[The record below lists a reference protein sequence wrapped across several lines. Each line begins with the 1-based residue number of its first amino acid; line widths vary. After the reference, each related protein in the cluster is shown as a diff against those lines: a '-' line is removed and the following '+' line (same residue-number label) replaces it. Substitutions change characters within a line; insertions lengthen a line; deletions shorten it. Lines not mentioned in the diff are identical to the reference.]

1 MNAGRRPRV
10 EGARCNKS
18 TPAEQGPRPVRRS
31 WWRAVRGHISADC
44 GGKVPAPLPQRAL
57 PAGGL
62 RETGFRLIPSSLG
75 RSETIASH
83 RDIITWWSA
92 RAMM

>member
-1 MNAGRRPRV
+1 MNASRRPRV

-44 GGKVPAPLPQRAL
+44 GVSSRTSPATRLA
-57 PAGGL
+57 AGGL
-62 RETGFRLIPSSLG
+62 RETGFRRIPWSLG
-75 RSETIASH
+75 RTQRRLQVIG
-83 RDIITWWSA
+83 I
-92 RAMM
+92 